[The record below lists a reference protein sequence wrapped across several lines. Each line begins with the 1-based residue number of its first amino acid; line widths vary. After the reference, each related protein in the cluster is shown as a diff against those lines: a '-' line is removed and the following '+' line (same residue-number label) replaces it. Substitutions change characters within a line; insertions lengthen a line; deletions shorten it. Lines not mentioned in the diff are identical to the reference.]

1 MESAGMLQTLKN
13 TLRLDSIMNVFTGL
27 GDALHDRTK
36 SNIFE
41 PNRRLGDGEMSALY
55 NDEPIGRLICELPGF
70 DALRKGFTVVVKD
83 DNEGEDIGAQVK
95 DYLTRLE
102 VVSAL
107 AMGNDFDR
115 AFGGAGVWVGLDD
128 GATAASEPVNV
139 NNVKSVLFLRV
150 LDRRRLRPW
159 KIDDDTRS
167 PTYNKPIL
175 WAVMPEEVFAADPE
189 SAKGLQPVE
198 LVHASRLIIFP
209 GRNVSDDRK
218 ARNGGWG
225 DSIFQA
231 CLNSLEHNATAWQT
245 LAVLVTKASQGVI
258 KVKDLAVMA
267 TSSDQGAVEARFR
280 LLKMGRSVVR
290 DLVIDAEESYEQ
302 TAPNFGNLPDVLYL
316 CMFEVA
322 SAVQIP
328 VTRLFGMSPAGMNA
342 TGESDAR
349 NWEDVVEALQT
360 LRLEPRLRQLIDLV
374 FLAKDGPTGGV
385 PAESYEIAWEP
396 LRQMT
401 AAEQATLR
409 KTVAETD
416 AIYIDKEVLSP
427 EEVAINRFRAD
438 GWSAETAVDLEVRQA
453 LLEAAAAEAAK
464 SSLSGIDTDPTAALN
479 GAQVEGLLELVGSVA
494 RRELPRESGIAAML
508 VAFPITPAQAELV
521 MGEVGRSFFAAPK
534 APESEP
540 SAPPAPESEPGTP
553 PVPPVPPEKEPA

>member
-55 NDEPIGRLICELPGF
+55 NDEPIGRLVCELPGF

-83 DNEGEDIGAQVK
+83 DDQGEDIGAK
-95 DYLTRLE
+95 TKNYLTRLE
-102 VVSAL
+102 AVAAFTSAS
-107 AMGNDFDR
+107 DFDR
-115 AFGGAGVWVGLDD
+115 GFGGAGIWVGLDD
-128 GATAASEPVNV
+128 GAKAASEPVHV
-139 NNVKSVLFLRV
+139 KAVKSVLFLRV

-159 KIDDDTRS
+159 RIDEDTRS
-167 PTYNKPIL
+167 RTYNQPLL
-175 WAVMPEEVFAADPE
+175 WAVMPEEVFTSDPE
-189 SAKGLQPVE
+189 RVKALEPVQ

-231 CLNSLEHNATAWQT
+231 CLNSLEHNATAWAT
-245 LAVLVTKASQGVI
+245 LAILISKASQGVI
-258 KVKDLAVMA
+258 KVKDLAVLA
-267 TSSDQGAVEARFR
+267 TSSDQGAVTARFQ
-280 LLKMGRSVVR
+280 LIKMGRSVVK

-302 TAPNFGNLPDVLYL
+302 TVPNFGNLPDVLYL
-316 CMFEVA
+316 CMFEVS

-349 NWEDVVEALQT
+349 NYEDVVESLQT
-360 LRLEPRLRQLIDLV
+360 HRIEPRLRQLIDLI
-374 FLAKDGPTGGV
+374 FLAKDGPTAGA
-385 PAESYEIAWEP
+385 PPESYEVAWEP

-401 AAEQATLR
+401 ALEQATLR

-438 GWSAETAVDLEVRQA
+438 GWSAETSVDLELRQT
-453 LLEAAAAEAAK
+453 LLEAAAEQALEDAENPPPEPPPFPPP
-464 SSLSGIDTDPTAALN
+464 DPNA
-479 GAQVEGLLELVGSVA
+479 
-494 RRELPRESGIAAML
+494 P
-508 VAFPITPAQAELV
+508 TPPQPPE
-521 MGEVGRSFFAAPK
+521 GEV
-534 APESEP
+534 
-540 SAPPAPESEPGTP
+540 PGTKQGQEA
-553 PVPPVPPEKEPA
+553 VPPVPPGKEGA